1 MRTKIKICGLTTE
14 ADIDCVNQLMPEYI
28 GFVFAKKSRRY
39 LADGEAER
47 LRNRLRPG
55 ITPVGVFVNE
65 DPERVAGLLARG
77 VIEVAQLHGQEDEA
91 YIARLKSLTDRP
103 LFQAFSISGP
113 EDVDRAERSGA
124 DCILL
129 DQGAGGTGKAFDWSL
144 AKSIRRPWFLAGGL
158 DCQNIGEALR
168 TSEPWGVDVSSG
180 VETEGKKDPT
190 KIRSFV
196 AEVRNWDRKNCF
208 GENRNFR

>member
-1 MRTKIKICGLTTE
+1 MCSPRKAAGILLMGRRNASETGCGPASL
-14 ADIDCVNQLMPEYI
+14 PW
-28 GFVFAKKSRRY
+28 
-39 LADGEAER
+39 
-47 LRNRLRPG
+47 
-55 ITPVGVFVNE
+55 
-65 DPERVAGLLARG
+65 
-77 VIEVAQLHGQEDEA
+77 AQLHGQEDEA

-180 VETEGKKDPT
+180 VETEGTVSYTHLTLPT
-190 KIRSFV
+190 
-196 AEVRNWDRKNCF
+196 N
-208 GENRNFR
+208 